1 MKMKA
6 GYSLLDT
13 LEATSPNDSSSDA
26 QLFPYTNAMERLHK
40 YYSSHDYVFLQRQKL
55 RSMNQNDGE
64 SDLTYVK
71 KIIDLAKLCNYKENQ
86 LIETVVDVIQAHAT
100 NPRVRKTGIK
110 VLRKRGSIT
119 DLLDKVREC
128 EMEQMN
134 DINFARTHQQNS
146 QVQPSALVAAVSNS
160 SYHNNGPRMGG
171 FHRGNSLYHQ
181 KYWGMQSGRGT
192 SRLTPS
198 RFSSNRPSGGRREQC
213 GRCTSNYHSS
223 ENCHAISKRCR
234 NCHTVGHIERA
245 CRQGIQDKTKR
256 RAEEEEAGSPAIKT
270 RKIAAIMDSNNTPET
285 TSDKEIDMMKVAS
298 KDSYLQ
304 LTKSPEQTTAINND
318 QLCSVEKGINNEG
331 FIVGYVAG
339 VPVYFM
345 IDSGADVNTV
355 AEDIYEELR
364 ASDPRTNP
372 IYNIKYGTDRTLKA
386 YGVQKEIPVVA
397 SFIAELYISEEH
409 PRSLKKFYVIAKAKP
424 LLSRSTAIIYS
435 VLQLGLN
442 VPVKCCASEIYNR
455 LLPGEIL
462 AISMSGE
469 FPKFNIA
476 PVVLS
481 YDRSLP
487 PSRNVFTNIPIAF
500 RNETEKR
507 LEDLLSSGIIE
518 RVNEQMDKSFCSSLL
533 VVPKGKNDIRLVV
546 DLRGPNKCIVRS
558 PFRMPTLEAILSKL
572 NGASWFST
580 IDLTSA
586 FFHVELHES
595 CRHLTNFFAGN
606 GTYRFKRLPFGLCNS
621 PDIFQELL
629 QTVVLAD
636 CPGVLNYLDDI
647 LVFGSTKK
655 EHDRHL
661 DSALLRLREHNVRL
675 NDNKCIFGA
684 RSVLRR
690 NRSTPL
696 AIEHP

>member
-1 MKMKA
+1 MTQANIDALTEALLAEKNKNALLEKELKETRKKIRHNTWIEEPSENQPFDPEPYGSSTMIQTPVQSTNELSMLTSMSFASLQVSTCTPKEGEEVDKKSFERWKEQLEAAMKFAGIFNENMKMNAFKMKA

-71 KIIDLAKLCNYKENQ
+71 KIIDLAKLCNYKDNQ

-198 RFSSNRPSGGRREQC
+198 RFSSNRPSGGRREPC

-285 TSDKEIDMMKVAS
+285 TSDKEIVS
-298 KDSYLQ
+298 
-304 LTKSPEQTTAINND
+304 
-318 QLCSVEKGINNEG
+318 
-331 FIVGYVAG
+331 
-339 VPVYFM
+339 
-345 IDSGADVNTV
+345 
-355 AEDIYEELR
+355 DIQS
-364 ASDPRTNP
+364 SDL
-372 IYNIKYGTDRTLKA
+372 I
-386 YGVQKEIPVVA
+386 
-397 SFIAELYISEEH
+397 
-409 PRSLKKFYVIAKAKP
+409 
-424 LLSRSTAIIYS
+424 
-435 VLQLGLN
+435 
-442 VPVKCCASEIYNR
+442 
-455 LLPGEIL
+455 
-462 AISMSGE
+462 
-469 FPKFNIA
+469 
-476 PVVLS
+476 
-481 YDRSLP
+481 
-487 PSRNVFTNIPIAF
+487 
-500 RNETEKR
+500 
-507 LEDLLSSGIIE
+507 
-518 RVNEQMDKSFCSSLL
+518 
-533 VVPKGKNDIRLVV
+533 
-546 DLRGPNKCIVRS
+546 
-558 PFRMPTLEAILSKL
+558 
-572 NGASWFST
+572 
-580 IDLTSA
+580 
-586 FFHVELHES
+586 
-595 CRHLTNFFAGN
+595 
-606 GTYRFKRLPFGLCNS
+606 
-621 PDIFQELL
+621 
-629 QTVVLAD
+629 
-636 CPGVLNYLDDI
+636 
-647 LVFGSTKK
+647 
-655 EHDRHL
+655 
-661 DSALLRLREHNVRL
+661 
-675 NDNKCIFGA
+675 
-684 RSVLRR
+684 
-690 NRSTPL
+690 
-696 AIEHP
+696 